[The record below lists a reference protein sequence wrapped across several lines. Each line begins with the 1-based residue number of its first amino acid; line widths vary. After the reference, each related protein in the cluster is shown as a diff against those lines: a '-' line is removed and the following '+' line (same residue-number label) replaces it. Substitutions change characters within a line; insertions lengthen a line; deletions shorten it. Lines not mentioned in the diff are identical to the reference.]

1 MTDLATERRQ
11 AVDALIRDV
20 RALLDAAPLD
30 RGLLARIRARILG
43 LAARRDYWGE
53 DRYPAPP
60 EGERQNRYLIGQEGP
75 EGISLYLNVLRRGK
89 KIPPHNHT
97 TWACVAAVEG
107 TELNTLYDR
116 LDDGSV
122 PGKAEIRARETHAVA
137 PGDAIALLPDDIHS
151 VEIRD
156 DEIIRH
162 LHFYGRPLETLDS
175 RLTFDIANGTCKI
188 MEMPIKTKT

>member
-20 RALLDAAPLD
+20 RAIADAGPVD
-30 RGLLARIRARILG
+30 RAAMARIRARILP
-43 LAARRDYWGE
+43 LAAHRELWGE
-53 DRYPAPP
+53 ADYPAPQ

-75 EGISLYLNVLRRGK
+75 QGISLYLNVLRRGK

-107 TELNTLYDR
+107 TEHNTLYDR

-122 PGKAEIRARETHAVA
+122 PGKAEVRARETQAIS
-137 PGDAIALLPDDIHS
+137 PGNAIAMLPDDIHS

-156 DEIIRH
+156 DEVIRH
-162 LHFYGRPLETLDS
+162 LHFYGRPLETLDR
-175 RLTFDIANGTCKI
+175 RLTFDIEAGTCKV
-188 MEMPIKTKT
+188 MEMAVKTKT